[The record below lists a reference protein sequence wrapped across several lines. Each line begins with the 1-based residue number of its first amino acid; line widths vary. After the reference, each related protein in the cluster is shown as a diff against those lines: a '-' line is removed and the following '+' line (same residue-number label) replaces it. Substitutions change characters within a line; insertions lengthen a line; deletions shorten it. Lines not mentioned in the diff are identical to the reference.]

1 MEKISPDIEQWLLQD
16 SQVVSKWRQLAR
28 LLDLDDCLLECQK
41 WAEGRRRRRGCLEK
55 DNMEM
60 MLRAWK
66 NKYPESYNILNLKS
80 ILLAEGLYDMWMWIN
95 IITQDNTGPC
105 SVMSSPTPSP
115 TPSSPWSRY
124 LYSPTNRY
132 LYSPTNRNLPLSSPP
147 PYTEY
152 DYAHSLSS
160 GGSRSPSQL
169 SEHKSNPNTTPI
181 PFPSTPRTTNNSSM
195 LYKPDLIQLSSPRH
209 WIRQSNEERSRHLSF
224 ESAGCDMSA
233 MSDKWDSLEIIE
245 HKNDDLSANE
255 ELGENTQ
262 QSETSIDRSLETGE
276 QSSKFDSKNLLKF
289 KPSKEKYETT
299 ERIYRKNDKD
309 VINSVNKMDADLQV
323 NTKVM
328 KTEQRKKQKEKNM
341 KKVKFVNDDE
351 NEYENQ
357 FDSILSMIQQA
368 VEDLNV

>member
-28 LLDLDDCLLECQK
+28 LLDLNDGLLECQK

-124 LYSPTNRY
+124 LYSPTH
-132 LYSPTNRNLPLSSPP
+132 RNFSLSSPP

-181 PFPSTPRTTNNSSM
+181 PFPSTPSTTNNSSM

-209 WIRQSNEERSRHLSF
+209 WIRQSNEERSRHLSV

-245 HKNDDLSANE
+245 HKNDYLSANE

-276 QSSKFDSKNLLKF
+276 QSSKFDSKNLSKF

-328 KTEQRKKQKEKNM
+328 KTEQRKKEKEKNI

-351 NEYENQ
+351 NEYEKQ

>member
-1 MEKISPDIEQWLLQD
+1 
-16 SQVVSKWRQLAR
+16 
-28 LLDLDDCLLECQK
+28 
-41 WAEGRRRRRGCLEK
+41 
-55 DNMEM
+55 
-60 MLRAWK
+60 
-66 NKYPESYNILNLKS
+66 
-80 ILLAEGLYDMWMWIN
+80 MWIN

-132 LYSPTNRNLPLSSPP
+132 LPLSSPP

-169 SEHKSNPNTTPI
+169 SEHKSNPNTTSI

-195 LYKPDLIQLSSPRH
+195 LYKPDLIQMSSPRH
-209 WIRQSNEERSRHLSF
+209 WIRQSNEERSRHLYS
-224 ESAGCDMSA
+224 ESVGCDMSA

-276 QSSKFDSKNLLKF
+276 QGSKFDSKNLSKF

-328 KTEQRKKQKEKNM
+328 KTEQRKKEKNM

>member
-1 MEKISPDIEQWLLQD
+1 
-16 SQVVSKWRQLAR
+16 
-28 LLDLDDCLLECQK
+28 
-41 WAEGRRRRRGCLEK
+41 
-55 DNMEM
+55 
-60 MLRAWK
+60 
-66 NKYPESYNILNLKS
+66 
-80 ILLAEGLYDMWMWIN
+80 
-95 IITQDNTGPC
+95 
-105 SVMSSPTPSP
+105 
-115 TPSSPWSRY
+115 
-124 LYSPTNRY
+124 
-132 LYSPTNRNLPLSSPP
+132 
-147 PYTEY
+147 
-152 DYAHSLSS
+152 
-160 GGSRSPSQL
+160 
-169 SEHKSNPNTTPI
+169 
-181 PFPSTPRTTNNSSM
+181 
-195 LYKPDLIQLSSPRH
+195 
-209 WIRQSNEERSRHLSF
+209 
-224 ESAGCDMSA
+224 MSA

-276 QSSKFDSKNLLKF
+276 QSSKFDSKNLSKF

-328 KTEQRKKQKEKNM
+328 KTEQRKKQKEKNI

-351 NEYENQ
+351 NDYEKQ